1 MSRSRVVGFVLFALT
16 GCAAPAPRSAPSPVV
31 APPTSA
37 LATAPVDELDKALP
51 LDARL
56 TKGRLDNGLTYYVLA
71 HHKPEHRAQ
80 VWLVVNAGSVLED
93 EDQRGLA
100 HFTEHMAFN
109 GTRRFPERAL
119 TDFLEKSGVRFGA
132 DLNAYTNFDET
143 VYMLQVPTD
152 NPELFKQSFSV
163 LRDWADGISFDPKE
177 VEQER
182 GVVLEEWRLGRGAG
196 MRLFDKQA
204 KVVFAGSKYADRI
217 TIGKPEIIQH
227 ASRDT
232 LVRYYRDWYRPDLMA
247 VIAVGDFA
255 PSDAEA
261 QIKAEFSTLAPAK
274 SPRPRP
280 VVTLPS
286 HPDTLVS
293 VETDPEMPA
302 ASVSILSEFP
312 HRPEASARDY
322 RRKIG
327 EHLFNTMLNE
337 RFEELSRKPDAPFL
351 GANSSTSGLTR
362 STDVFRQS
370 AAIRDDAALTGFS
383 ALLEEVLRVERHGFT
398 QGELERAKS
407 QLLRRF
413 QHAVK
418 ERDKTD
424 SRDFAAEISRNFLQ
438 EETMPGAEAELALV
452 ERFLPTFSLPE
463 LNQLGKTM
471 GAGSRVILVNGSE
484 HLKKPHPEALL
495 ALSHELEATQIAA
508 YSEANQDLTLMAQ
521 NPAPGSVL
529 KTSTVADLDI
539 TRWTLKNGV
548 EVIAKPTSF
557 ANDDVRLTAF
567 SPGGSSLVKDADFA
581 SARFADSVVALGG
594 LGAFDAIQLRKAL
607 AGKLASVTPHIGELD
622 EGLSGRASSGD
633 LELLFQLTYLTM
645 TAPRRDESTF
655 NAWRA
660 REVERTSHRLLS
672 PELTFFEE
680 LQTLTSQNHSRR
692 RPVTPDLLQQID
704 LDKAFAIY
712 RDRLGDASDFT
723 FVFVGNFSLDELKP
737 LAETYL
743 GSLPARGRKEKWR
756 DTHVTWPRGIQRKV
770 VVKGHEPK
778 SLVTLNFHGKQPFS
792 RDAADD
798 LEILQDVLRHR
809 LREILREDMGG
820 VYGVQVNGRIARRPR
835 EEYTLSINFGCQPE
849 NVDKLTSAVFS
860 AISELQQ
867 RGIADDYLLKVKE
880 ERRRAHETELL
891 DNGYWLHE
899 LERVYTFGDDPH
911 TIVDLSKELE
921 RATSER
927 VRASAKRYLD
937 TKEYVLGVLKPE
949 G

>member
-1 MSRSRVVGFVLFALT
+1 MSRSRVVGLISFALAA
-16 GCAAPAPRSAPSPVV
+16 CASPAPRPAPAPVAAPSAV
-31 APPTSA
+31 
-37 LATAPVDELDKALP
+37 ATARVPVDELDQPLP
-51 LDARL
+51 LDARVS
-56 TKGRLDNGLTYYVLA
+56 KGRLPNGLTYYVLP
-71 HHKPEHRAQ
+71 HQKPERRAQ

-93 EDQRGLA
+93 DDQRGLA

-152 NPELFKQSFSV
+152 NAELFKQSFRV

-204 KVVFAGSKYADRI
+204 KVVFAGSKYAERI

-255 PSDAEA
+255 PADAEA
-261 QIKAEFSTLAPAK
+261 QIKAEFASLAPAK
-274 SPRPRP
+274 SARPRP
-280 VVTLPS
+280 VVSLPS
-286 HPDTLVS
+286 HADTLVS

-370 AAIRDDAALTGFS
+370 AAVKDDAALTGFS
-383 ALLEEVLRVERHGFT
+383 TLLEEVLRVERHGFT

-407 QLLRRF
+407 QLVRRF

-452 ERFLPTFSLPE
+452 ERFLPTFSLTE
-463 LNQLGKTM
+463 LNQLGKTL

-484 HLKKPHPEALL
+484 RLKKPSPEALL
-495 ALSHELEATQIAA
+495 ALNHELEAKQIAA
-508 YSEANQDLTLMAQ
+508 YSEGNQDLTLMAQ
-521 NPAPGSVL
+521 KPAPGPVT
-529 KTSTVADLDI
+529 KTTSVADLGI

-557 ANDDVRLTAF
+557 SNDDVRMTAF
-567 SPGGSSLVKDADFA
+567 SPGGTSLVSDAEFA
-581 SARFADSVVALGG
+581 SARFADGVVSLGG

-607 AGKLASVTPHIGELD
+607 AGKLASVSPHIGELT

-633 LELLFQLTYLTM
+633 LELLLQLSYLTM
-645 TAPRRDESTF
+645 TAPRRDEATF
-655 NAWRA
+655 AAWRA

-680 LQTLTSQNHSRR
+680 LQTLTSQNHLRR
-692 RPVTPDLLQQID
+692 RPVTPELLQQID
-704 LDKAFAIY
+704 LDKALAIY
-712 RDRLGDASDFT
+712 RDRFGDASDFS
-723 FVFVGNFSLDELKP
+723 FVFVGNFALDELKS

-756 DTHVTWPRGIQRKV
+756 DTRVAWPSGIQRKV

-778 SLVTLNFHGKQPFS
+778 SLVTLNFHGKQAYS
-792 RDAADD
+792 READD
-798 LEILQDVLRHR
+798 DFRTLKDVLRHR

-820 VYGVQVNGRIARRPR
+820 VYGVQVNGGIARRPR
-835 EEYTLSINFGCQPE
+835 PEYTFSVSFGCQPD
-849 NVDKLTSAVFS
+849 NVDKLTNAVFS

-867 RGIADDYLLKVKE
+867 HGIADDYLVKVKE

-891 DNGYWLHE
+891 DNGFWLRE

-911 TIVDLSKELE
+911 TIVDLTPELD
-921 RATSER
+921 RVTSDR
-927 VRASAKRYLD
+927 VRAAAKRFLD
-937 TKEYVLGVLKPE
+937 TKQYVLGVLKPE